1 MNKTQIADRVRVVK
15 CQGIFRQFFLGAE
28 ALKQKRTRILC
39 FDSRGNGEG
48 QERNP

>member
-1 MNKTQIADRVRVVK
+1 MSGQVSGKFQLY
-15 CQGIFRQFFLGAE
+15 FFGAE